1 VAIDQTLQ
9 GIWYRRTSALML
21 LLLPL
26 SWLFGLIVAFR
37 RVAFEKRWF
46 ATTRIRVPVIV
57 VGNITVGGTGK
68 TPFSMW
74 LAQQLIDDGFRVG
87 IVLRGY
93 GGKAKQWPQHV
104 ESTSDWRIVGD
115 EAVLI
120 ASQVKRAIVV
130 ADPDR
135 VRAAEKAIELGADII
150 VSDDGLQHY
159 RLQRDV
165 EILVVDEQ
173 RRFGNGRLLPA
184 GPLREPVVRSKSV
197 DLCVMSRRLGS
208 DHPLATA
215 SKPSEGQGA
224 IVAMGSLKYARNMRD
239 ESIVPLDQFRGSY
252 VHALAA
258 IGHPAAFFDAL
269 RARGLEVRE
278 HVFRDHAELSE
289 SDITFADDAPVL
301 MTQKDAIKC
310 RAFASDR
317 HWSVP
322 LDLELGASDTQL
334 IKGMIERIIRFRGRS
349 VSADY

>member
-1 VAIDQTLQ
+1 
-9 GIWYRRTSALML
+9 ML

-26 SWLFGLIVAFR
+26 SWLFGMIVAFR
-37 RVAFEKRWF
+37 RVAFEKRWV

-93 GGKAKQWPQHV
+93 GGRAKQWPQRV
-104 ESTSDWRIVGD
+104 EPTSDWRIVGD

-120 ASQVKRAIVV
+120 ASQVNQAVVV

-165 EILVVDEQ
+165 EILVVDER
-173 RRFGNGRLLPA
+173 RRFGNGHLLPA
-184 GPLREPVVRSKSV
+184 GPLREPVARSKSV

-208 DHPLATA
+208 EHPGA
-215 SKPSEGQGA
+215 SASNRSEGQSGVLA
-224 IVAMGSLKYARNMRD
+224 VGLLKRAHNLRTERIVA
-239 ESIVPLDQFRGSY
+239 LDHFRGSH
-252 VHALAA
+252 VHAIAA

-269 RARGLEVRE
+269 RACGLEVRE
-278 HVFRDHAELSE
+278 HAFRDHAELTE
-289 SDITFADDAPVL
+289 ADITFADAAPVL
-301 MTQKDAIKC
+301 MTQKDAVKC

-322 LDLELGASDTQL
+322 LELEVSSSDTEL

-349 VSADY
+349 VSAEY